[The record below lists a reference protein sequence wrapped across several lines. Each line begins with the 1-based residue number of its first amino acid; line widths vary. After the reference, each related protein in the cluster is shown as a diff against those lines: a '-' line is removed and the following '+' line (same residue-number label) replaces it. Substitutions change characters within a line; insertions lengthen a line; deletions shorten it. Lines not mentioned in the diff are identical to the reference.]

1 MMVVVKEAD
10 FKVLNTISIKYFCSC
25 DPERSNVSFCVWKST
40 PGEKLVKS
48 NFTLLRDYCSHILT
62 TQHFEGKKHIEL
74 KRHRYDACLL
84 PLRQCEK

>member
-1 MMVVVKEAD
+1 MVLVKGAD
-10 FKVLNTISIKYFCSC
+10 FKNIKHHLSLSFCSC

-40 PGEKLVKS
+40 LGEKLVKS

-74 KRHRYDACLL
+74 KRHRYDATF
-84 PLRQCEK
+84 ETM